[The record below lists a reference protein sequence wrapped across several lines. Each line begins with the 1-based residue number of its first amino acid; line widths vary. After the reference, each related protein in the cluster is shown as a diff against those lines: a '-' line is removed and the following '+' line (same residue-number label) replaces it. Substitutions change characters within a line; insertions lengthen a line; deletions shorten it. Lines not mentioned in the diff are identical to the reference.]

1 MNVDLIKQ
9 RLAGILMPISSL
21 PSPHGIGTLGGG
33 AYEFVEFLCG
43 CGMKIWQM
51 LPIVP
56 TGYGD
61 SPYQALSAK
70 ALNFYFID
78 LELLS
83 EDGLLDKSEYES
95 VNFGDNPE
103 RVDYEKLFL
112 NRIPIL
118 KIAYGR
124 FDKKNPEFMEFI
136 NSGQYRD
143 FSLFMALK
151 EKHGFKSFDL
161 WDEKFRKYRNDVID
175 EYIKESLDDI
185 NFWEWTSF
193 IFLKQWKSLKEYANK
208 RGILIMGD
216 IPIYVASDSLEMW
229 KYGKELFLLDKDGS
243 PSSVAGVPPDDFCED
258 GQLWGN
264 PLFNWDN
271 KESLSWWEERI
282 ELAKEMFDIVRI
294 DHFRAFSAFYA
305 IDNGEK
311 NARQGRW
318 IKGPGAELFLKIG
331 KANIVAEDL
340 GVIDDDVRDLL
351 IKTGYPG
358 MRVLEFAFDG
368 NPKNEHKPSNYNENC
383 FAYTGTHDNPPLIS
397 YIESLDENK
406 LNLFDVDLMR
416 ECKIFGIEFENETNQ
431 KRAECAIKLLLTSR
445 AGAVI
450 LPMQDMLFM
459 SEKARINT
467 PSTVTANNWSYRFLP
482 SHFSKAVSSRIKE
495 FLNVRNL

>member
-1 MNVDLIKQ
+1 
-9 RLAGILMPISSL
+9 
-21 PSPHGIGTLGGG
+21 
-33 AYEFVEFLCG
+33 
-43 CGMKIWQM
+43 
-51 LPIVP
+51 
-56 TGYGD
+56 
-61 SPYQALSAK
+61 
-70 ALNFYFID
+70 
-78 LELLS
+78 
-83 EDGLLDKSEYES
+83 
-95 VNFGDNPE
+95 
-103 RVDYEKLFL
+103 
-112 NRIPIL
+112 
-118 KIAYGR
+118 
-124 FDKKNPEFMEFI
+124 
-136 NSGQYRD
+136 
-143 FSLFMALK
+143 
-151 EKHGFKSFDL
+151 
-161 WDEKFRKYRNDVID
+161 
-175 EYIKESLDDI
+175 
-185 NFWEWTSF
+185 
-193 IFLKQWKSLKEYANK
+193 
-208 RGILIMGD
+208 
-216 IPIYVASDSLEMW
+216 
-229 KYGKELFLLDKDGS
+229 
-243 PSSVAGVPPDDFCED
+243 
-258 GQLWGN
+258 
-264 PLFNWDN
+264 LFNWDN

-431 KRAECAIKLLLTSR
+431 KRAECAIKLLLSSR

-467 PSTVTANNWSYRFLP
+467 PSKLTANNWSYRFLP